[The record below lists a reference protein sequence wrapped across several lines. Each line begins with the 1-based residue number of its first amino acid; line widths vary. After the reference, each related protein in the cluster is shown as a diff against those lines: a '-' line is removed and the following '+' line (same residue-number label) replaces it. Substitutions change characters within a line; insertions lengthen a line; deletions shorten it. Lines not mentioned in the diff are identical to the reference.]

1 MRTRRLNHV
10 AISRVQSRKYS
21 VGENA
26 GMTLN
31 EDRDIDIY
39 IAAEKPADVPE
50 ENWLPIKRKELDL
63 NMVLR
68 IYAPDLDKMKT
79 WQAPR
84 AQNL

>member
-1 MRTRRLNHV
+1 
-10 AISRVQSRKYS
+10 
-21 VGENA
+21 
-26 GMTLN
+26 MTLN